1 MPIILASS
9 SPRRKKILTKLGY
22 NFKVVNPQIDESN
35 SLKLNPLDYV
45 EYISKLKARKVFDS
59 FNQFDV
65 IAADT
70 IIEFQNKIIG
80 KPKNKDHAKE
90 IFFSLSN
97 KSHNVIT
104 SLTFKNREIES
115 TITDSSKITFKYLSE
130 DLIDYYIQNFNVLDK
145 AGGYNIEQSFF
156 KKNFVKDYEGCFE
169 NITGFPITM
178 FFEKKI
184 DKFIK

>member
-22 NFKVVNPQIDESN
+22 KFKVVKPQIDESN
-35 SLKLNPLDYV
+35 SLRLKPIDYV

-59 FNQFDV
+59 YIQFDV

-80 KPKNKDHAKE
+80 KPKDKNNAKE
-90 IFFSLSN
+90 IFLSLSN
-97 KSHNVIT
+97 KSHNVVT
-104 SLTFKNREIES
+104 SLTFKNIEIEK
-115 TITDSSKITFKYLSE
+115 TITDSTKITFKNLSE

-145 AGGYNIEQSFF
+145 AGGYNIDQSFF
-156 KKNFVKDYEGCFE
+156 KKNFVKNYEGCFE
-169 NITGFPITM
+169 NVTGFPMTM